1 MKFNIKLTE
10 PLRFSDEE
18 FFTLC
23 ANNPELRLEKDK
35 YGNIILMS
43 PTGLNTSRL
52 NSKLL
57 ARVEIWNEISK
68 LGQVFDSNGAFT
80 LPDGSVRAADV
91 AFVFNEKWNKLSE
104 QEKEKFG
111 KVCPDFVIELRS
123 KWDTMKE
130 LQEKM
135 DIWLT
140 NGVPLAWL
148 INPKNQEV
156 HIYKAGQ
163 PTEIIKGFNQFISG
177 EPILKG
183 FEIDLGLLL
192 S

>member
-23 ANNPELRLEKDK
+23 AANPELRLEKDK

-57 ARVEIWNEISK
+57 ARVEIWNDTANA
-68 LGQVFDSNGAFT
+68 GQIFDSNGAFT

-104 QEKEKFG
+104 EEQEKFG

-123 KWDTMKE
+123 KSDSMKE

-135 DIWLT
+135 DIWVT

-156 HIYKAGQ
+156 HIYKMNQ
-163 PTEIIKGFNQFISG
+163 PTEIVKGFDKIISG

-183 FEIDLGLLL
+183 FELDLKLLL

>member
-1 MKFNIKLTE
+1 MKFNIKLTDK
-10 PLRFSDEE
+10 LRFSNEE

-23 ANNPELRLEKDK
+23 DANPELRLEKDK

-43 PTGLNTSRL
+43 PTGMNSSFLNGIL
-52 NSKLL
+52 FAEVFL
-57 ARVEIWNEISK
+57 WNKTAK
-68 LGQVFDSNGAFT
+68 LGKILDSNGGVT
-80 LPDGSVRAADV
+80 LPDGSVRAANV
-91 AFVFNEKWNKLSE
+91 AFISNEKLNKLSE
-104 QEKEKFG
+104 EELEKFG

-123 KWDTMKE
+123 KSDSMKE

-135 DIWLT
+135 DIWVT

-156 HIYKAGQ
+156 HIYKMNQ
-163 PTEIIKGFNQFISG
+163 PTEIVKGFDKFISG
-177 EPILKG
+177 EPVLKG
-183 FEIDLGLLL
+183 FELDLKLLL